1 MKSEGYD
8 IGDALMDKEAIM
20 EAVLNNP
27 EARILSPEL
36 NVKYRMSTEEYYD
49 LTPYVKELDAVEL
62 DLPTICQG
70 HTFPLVMCGEYKL
83 GNPPRRK
90 KTICCLDSPGAFWHL
105 GNWRLGAVAL
115 HCGCSLPLASCVC
128 GM

>member
-49 LTPYVKELDAVEL
+49 LTPYVKELEENW
-62 DLPTICQG
+62 G
-70 HTFPLVMCGEYKL
+70 HAP
-83 GNPPRRK
+83 GN
-90 KTICCLDSPGAFWHL
+90 LDSDGQNL
-105 GNWRLGAVAL
+105 VNL
-115 HCGCSLPLASCVC
+115 
-128 GM
+128 